1 MRPSARWRLMVIPPR
16 SGAEN
21 MARDWALMDRA
32 RETGERIF
40 TVYSWER
47 PTLSFGRNQT
57 AKDRYDPAELER
69 RGIDVVRRPTGGRA
83 LLHWR
88 EVTYSVAAPVASH
101 ELLTESYEAINR
113 ILIEGLRI
121 LGVEASEASGGP
133 RAPAPGDMP
142 CFATPAEGELVVNG
156 AKLVGSAQVREN
168 GALLQHGSILVHDDQ
183 SIIGSLLAHPARELE
198 PPPAATLSAILG
210 REPSVSE
217 VADALFAG
225 VAALEDPD
233 ATPLDEAET
242 DLVKAG
248 HLERFSNPLWTWRR

>member
-1 MRPSARWRLMVIPPR
+1 MLIPPR
-16 SGAEN
+16 GGAEN
-21 MARDWALMDRA
+21 MARDAALMDRA
-32 RETGERIF
+32 RETGEHIL
-40 TVYSWER
+40 TVYSWAR

-57 AKDRYDPAELER
+57 AKDRYDPAELIR

-88 EVTYSVAAPVASH
+88 EVTYSVAAPAASH
-101 ELLTESYEAINR
+101 ELLAESYEAINR

-121 LGVEASEASGGP
+121 LGVEASEARGGA

-142 CFATPAEGELVVNG
+142 CFATPADGELVVKG

-183 SIIGSLLAHPARELE
+183 PVIGSLLAHPARELE
-198 PPPAATLSAILG
+198 SPPAATLSEILG
-210 REPSVSE
+210 RAPSVRE

-233 ATPLDEAET
+233 AAFLDEGET
-242 DLVKAG
+242 ELMKAG
-248 HLERFSNPLWTWRR
+248 HLDRFSNPVWTWRR